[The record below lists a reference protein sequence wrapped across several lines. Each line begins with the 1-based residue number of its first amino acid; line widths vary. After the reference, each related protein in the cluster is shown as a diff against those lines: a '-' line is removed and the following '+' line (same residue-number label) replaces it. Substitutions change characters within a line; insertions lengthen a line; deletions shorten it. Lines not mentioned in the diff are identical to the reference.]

1 MTGLKNHENLFISSL
16 FSVTVI
22 CPCLMEYFYLFILA
36 PSKATEG
43 SQSSSTTVS
52 EYTCCHCLLQTAAT
66 ESRPIGLVTLIQ
78 SSSVLAHKH
87 ESANHLVL
95 PTTEEE
101 EKEELPPSWSDSLG
115 LQYDQLFAE
124 MNQTYDSTSCL
135 LAVHRGWKGGIHIQS
150 CGHHMH
156 YDCRSSY
163 CETLRSQLRLV

>member
-1 MTGLKNHENLFISSL
+1 MKNYSFQNHVLQCMQ
-16 FSVTVI
+16 SVPI
-22 CPCLMEYFYLFILA
+22 LWNILFILV
-36 PSKATEG
+36 PSTS
-43 SQSSSTTVS
+43 SQFSHTTVS
-52 EYTCCHCLLQTAAT
+52 EYTCCHCLLQTVAT

-87 ESANHLVL
+87 ESSSHLVL
-95 PTTEEE
+95 PITEED
-101 EKEELPPSWSDSLG
+101 EKEKLTPSLG
-115 LQYDQLFAE
+115 FQYDQLFAE